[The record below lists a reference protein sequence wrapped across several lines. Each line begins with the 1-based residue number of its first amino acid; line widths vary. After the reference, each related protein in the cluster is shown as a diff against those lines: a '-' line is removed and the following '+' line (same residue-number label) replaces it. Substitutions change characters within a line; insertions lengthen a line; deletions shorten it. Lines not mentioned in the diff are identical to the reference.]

1 MIILLFYFNDV
12 SLFYVFTF
20 LACECIIFFTPL
32 LQGYGFQ
39 RTLVVWSWLPFNRCK
54 KYEWITSMEF
64 LFVVIVVVHVFRSS
78 YLKLNFPKQTIQK
91 VFIKKS
97 NNSELDNLEHEFSFS
112 DITFYN
118 NEISILDCLIS
129 KPSGSSFW

>member
-1 MIILLFYFNDV
+1 
-12 SLFYVFTF
+12 
-20 LACECIIFFTPL
+20 
-32 LQGYGFQ
+32 
-39 RTLVVWSWLPFNRCK
+39 
-54 KYEWITSMEF
+54 MEF

-129 KPSGSSFW
+129 KPSGSSF